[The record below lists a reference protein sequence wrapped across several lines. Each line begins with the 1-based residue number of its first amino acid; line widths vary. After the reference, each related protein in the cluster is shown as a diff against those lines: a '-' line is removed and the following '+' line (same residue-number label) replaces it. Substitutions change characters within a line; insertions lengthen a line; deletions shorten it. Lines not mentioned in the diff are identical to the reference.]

1 MTICREWNIE
11 IEPSDIVFSPLLNLA
26 EAINYEDN
34 EQLDTFFIEAVGRV
48 FEASEVAI
56 GEAQQIIPELGFNES
71 VEPGDFYVSLDGVSI
86 DEDVIRDWLR
96 KYHSDKSLTEQ
107 AEKVL
112 KLHKTLEKLGVS
124 LRDQLDDISD
134 LCDEQIKHVTKE
146 D

>member
-1 MTICREWNIE
+1 MTVCHSNR
-11 IEPSDIVFSPLLNLA
+11 
-26 EAINYEDN
+26 YEE
-34 EQLDTFFIEAVGRV
+34 EQDRV
-48 FEASEVAI
+48 
-56 GEAQQIIPELGFNES
+56 P
-71 VEPGDFYVSLDGVSI
+71 P
-86 DEDVIRDWLR
+86 
-96 KYHSDKSLTEQ
+96 HSDKSLTEQ